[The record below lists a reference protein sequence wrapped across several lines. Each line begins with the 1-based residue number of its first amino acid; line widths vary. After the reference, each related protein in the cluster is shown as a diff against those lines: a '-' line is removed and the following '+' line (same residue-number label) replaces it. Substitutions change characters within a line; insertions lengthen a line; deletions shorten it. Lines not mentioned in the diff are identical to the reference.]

1 MLDKVGEGSKNGRK
15 MSDVIYGRS
24 LMGLWNDQIN
34 PIRDYWTADL
44 LNVHKITTFT
54 SYALLRWCATQWSQE
69 ILRDPPDQQ
78 KFSDITT
85 HRNTLV
91 LFYITSTTPFH
102 SQNVLNTKFSK
113 LSECSKFK
121 LNTFKHVK
129 MCHDVLKRHK
139 MIQFQTTILRYS

>member
-1 MLDKVGEGSKNGRK
+1 MTSDFRVGIWGSKMTPNTGRHRLKIVGQGRRGVQKWQK

-44 LNVHKITTFT
+44 LNVHKITTFP

-78 KFSDITT
+78 KFSDLTT
-85 HRNTLV
+85 HRNTLI
-91 LFYITSTTPFH
+91 LFYITSSTPFH
-102 SQNVLNTKFSK
+102 SKK
-113 LSECSKFK
+113 WCSFK
-121 LNTFKHVK
+121 NLFLF
-129 MCHDVLKRHK
+129 LKK
-139 MIQFQTTILRYS
+139 NC